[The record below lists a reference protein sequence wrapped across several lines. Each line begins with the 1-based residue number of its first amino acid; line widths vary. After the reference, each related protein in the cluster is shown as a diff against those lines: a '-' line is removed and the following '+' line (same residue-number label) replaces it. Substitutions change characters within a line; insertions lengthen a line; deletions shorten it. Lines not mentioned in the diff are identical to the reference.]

1 MVKILDDILLVA
13 KGSYNL
19 QIEEH
24 PFDLQT
30 FVRETKN
37 DMQSFAMLEGQSIEM
52 RRENIFCRNV
62 SGDFHRL
69 RQVIHNLVSNAIKF
83 SEDKIYLEVNQVKT
97 FPEVLA
103 VWRTCIN
110 VYPNSVPSLVEVSTF
125 MADLSTS
132 EGVKKDVVW
141 AMFSV
146 TDKGI
151 GISGADMKKLGIAF
165 TQLSSGRQ
173 KKYQGTGLGLNI
185 CNMLVSVMGG
195 KLVMFSAVGKGSC
208 FSFAVPIKINSS
220 AHVADDETTL
230 VKEDAREDLQKEF
243 DSRGLRD
250 KGVKVMVVDDS
261 AINRK
266 LCSRK
271 VRRWMPSV
279 TITECQSGVVALE
292 EYQRS
297 PSNVMGIF
305 MDYHMH
311 DMDGEFRG
319 PIHLVLSF
327 RYCNS
332 LHFFSL
338 KGDECT
344 RRIRE
349 FETMSE
355 AISHHVYIAGYT
367 ADVLE
372 DSTGKLLSA
381 GMNSVIPK
389 PEPPRAVEDEL
400 KKMMD
405 EFTSRENDDT
415 P

>member
-24 PFDLQT
+24 PFNIQT

-37 DMQSFAMLEGQSIEM
+37 DMQSFAMLEGQAIEL
-52 RRENIFCRNV
+52 RRENIFCPNV
-62 SGDFHRL
+62 LGDFHRL

-83 SEDKIYLEVNQVKT
+83 SDDVIYLDVNQVRT

-103 VWRTCIN
+103 VWRTFIN

-125 MADLSTS
+125 MADLSMK
-132 EGVKKDVVW
+132 EEDQKDIVW
-141 AMFSV
+141 AMFSII
-146 TDKGI
+146 DKGI
-151 GISGADMKKLGIAF
+151 GISATDMKKLGTAF

-185 CNMLVSVMGG
+185 CNMLVTALGG
-195 KLVMFSAVGKGSC
+195 KLVMFSAVGLGSC
-208 FSFAVPIKINSS
+208 FSFAIPVKINND
-220 AHVADDETTL
+220 VAPIVEV
-230 VKEDAREDLQKEF
+230 VKAKEKDQKMEELQNEF
-243 DSRGLRD
+243 DKRGLRD
-250 KGVKVMVVDDS
+250 KGVRVMVVDDS
-261 AINRK
+261 GINRK

-271 VRRWMPSV
+271 IRRWMPSV
-279 TITECQSGVVALE
+279 TIVECSSGSIAME

-297 PSNVMGIF
+297 PATVMGIF
-305 MDYHMH
+305 MDYHMF
-311 DMDGEFRG
+311 DMD
-319 PIHLVLSF
+319 
-327 RYCNS
+327 
-332 LHFFSL
+332 
-338 KGDECT
+338 GDECT

-349 FETMSE
+349 FETMNE
-355 AISHHVYIAGYT
+355 AVSHSVYIAGYT

-400 KKMMD
+400 WKMMN
-405 EFTSRENDDT
+405 EFSNRGTKGEK
-415 P
+415 PVAK